1 MSADANYI
9 SEQEQAV
16 INGLRDRGFCVVIWT
31 PDEVGDADAGNLE
44 DIVIERGNNYL
55 ESVNGQEED

>member
-16 INGLRDRGFCVVIWT
+16 INGLRGRGFCVVVWT
-31 PDEVGDADAGNLE
+31 PDEVGDADAGDLE

-55 ESVNGQEED
+55 ESVNGQED